1 MTTQQQRDKHTEFGN
16 GWCKHGL
23 VDIDRYERHGKT
35 SIGVNIGEEHFETDP
50 YSRKDF
56 ALCEAKGWLEG
67 VKAQIEATITLIDKE
82 INEIDKA
89 KK

>member
-50 YSRKDF
+50 YSRKD
-56 ALCEAKGWLEG
+56 
-67 VKAQIEATITLIDKE
+67 LI
-82 INEIDKA
+82 
-89 KK
+89 